1 MCVVSQVTYK
11 TPVPT
16 GDVYFAETFD
26 DGSLDRYSQTNIH
39 HALGNQVHQKCL
51 LLHEYKSL

>member
-1 MCVVSQVTYK
+1 MTLGSLTFQVTYK

-26 DGSLDRYSQTNIH
+26 DGSLDRYDPEIIKH
-39 HALGNQVHQKCL
+39 FGNCV
-51 LLHEYKSL
+51 

>member
-1 MCVVSQVTYK
+1 MVLLMSGFYCLFSQVTYK

-26 DGSLDRYSQTNIH
+26 DGSLSR
-39 HALGNQVHQKCL
+39 
-51 LLHEYKSL
+51 

>member
-1 MCVVSQVTYK
+1 MGNVLNVTSCFVHQVIYK

-26 DGSLDRYSQTNIH
+26 DGSLDR
-39 HALGNQVHQKCL
+39 CL
-51 LLHEYKSL
+51 